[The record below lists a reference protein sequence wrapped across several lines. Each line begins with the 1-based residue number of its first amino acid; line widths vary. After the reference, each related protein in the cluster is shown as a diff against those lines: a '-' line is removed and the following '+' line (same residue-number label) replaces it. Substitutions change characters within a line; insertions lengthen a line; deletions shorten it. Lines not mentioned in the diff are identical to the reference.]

1 MNIGLISARFAK
13 ALYDYSSSA
22 GEEDIVMGE
31 LNLLFDIINNIQELN
46 DSLNSPIVSYESK
59 LNLLITATGGN
70 PSDSCR
76 RFFQMLL
83 NHRREYMIDDICVK
97 YRQVYETEK
106 NILRVRLTTAVPLDN
121 QRTNTLHNKLE
132 NATGKKINL
141 THVVQPDIIGGFVL
155 TTDEKRLDASV
166 KTRLQDIRKK
176 LTL

>member
-1 MNIGLISARFAK
+1 MNTGLISARFAK
-13 ALYDYSSSA
+13 ALYDYSSSVS
-22 GEEDIVMGE
+22 EEDAVMGE
-31 LNLLFDIINNIQELN
+31 LNLLFDIINNIQELS
-46 DSLNSPIVSYESK
+46 DSLKSPLVPYESK
-59 LNLLITATGGN
+59 LNLLITATGGST
-70 PSDSCR
+70 SDSNR

-83 NHRREYMIDDICVK
+83 NHRREYLIDDICVK

-132 NATGKKINL
+132 NATGKKIHL
-141 THVVQPDIIGGFVL
+141 THSVQPDIIGGFVL

-166 KTRLQDIRKK
+166 RTRLQDIRKK